1 MRIVNYFARK
11 NELAKKAKAHT
22 REMSLDYSEEIDSA
36 INRSVIYGPEM
47 PNHTDIE
54 KDYETVVSL
63 NPATHQWYI
72 ENSDFGDDDIV
83 CVHNFASYKNP
94 GGMFIQG
101 SSAQE
106 ESLCHASNL
115 YNILSGLPEFY
126 SWNMENKN
134 KGMYMDRAIY
144 TPDVIFKYEDE
155 HTVTTINID
164 VLTCAAPNAS
174 VMKKYGAF
182 SKEENFAALERR
194 ISFVAEI
201 LNDRKV
207 DVFITGAWGCGVF
220 AQDPETV
227 AMLMYKYLSQTCIK
241 ELQFVIPRGHQFETF
256 HKVLKPY
263 L

>member
-1 MRIVNYFARK
+1 
-11 NELAKKAKAHT
+11 
-22 REMSLDYSEEIDSA
+22 
-36 INRSVIYGPEM
+36 
-47 PNHTDIE
+47 
-54 KDYETVVSL
+54 
-63 NPATHQWYI
+63 
-72 ENSDFGDDDIV
+72 
-83 CVHNFASYKNP
+83 
-94 GGMFIQG
+94 
-101 SSAQE
+101 
-106 ESLCHASNL
+106 
-115 YNILSGLPEFY
+115 
-126 SWNMENKN
+126 MENKN

-155 HTVTTINID
+155 RTVTTINID